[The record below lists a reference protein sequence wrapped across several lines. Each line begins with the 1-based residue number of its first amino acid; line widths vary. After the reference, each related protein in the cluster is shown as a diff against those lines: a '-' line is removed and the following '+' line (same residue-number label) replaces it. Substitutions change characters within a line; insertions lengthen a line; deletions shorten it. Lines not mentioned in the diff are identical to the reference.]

1 MKVGQILITHF
12 IQIHCLFAI
21 SLHYDATNHYYDDL
35 LISISPDVEGEKNH
49 KNIHSYTLCT
59 SCKNIIGTQ
68 SDDTIENIKQW
79 ITEVSNGKIYII

>member
-49 KNIHSYTLCT
+49 VYILYI
-59 SCKNIIGTQ
+59 SCKNITGTQ

-79 ITEVSNGKIYII
+79 ITEVSNAKIYIIIH

>member
-35 LISISPDVEGEKNH
+35 LISISPDVQGEKNH
-49 KNIHSYTLCT
+49 VYCQVK
-59 SCKNIIGTQ
+59 
-68 SDDTIENIKQW
+68 
-79 ITEVSNGKIYII
+79 VSNRFCSQMILTSYKGMTMTALKILQESKIL

>member
-49 KNIHSYTLCT
+49 LY
-59 SCKNIIGTQ
+59 
-68 SDDTIENIKQW
+68 IENIFHVKTLQEHKVM
-79 ITEVSNGKIYII
+79 TP

>member
-49 KNIHSYTLCT
+49 LYRKNIFHVT
-59 SCKNIIGTQ
+59 CKNITGTQ

>member
-35 LISISPDVEGEKNH
+35 LISISPDVEGK
-49 KNIHSYTLCT
+49 KKYLY
-59 SCKNIIGTQ
+59 
-68 SDDTIENIKQW
+68 IENIFDVKTLQEHKVM
-79 ITEVSNGKIYII
+79 TL

>member
-35 LISISPDVEGEKNH
+35 LISISPDVQGDKNH
-49 KNIHSYTLCT
+49 ISNRLYI
-59 SCKNIIGTQ
+59 SCKNITGTQ

-79 ITEVSNGKIYII
+79 ITEVSNGMIIIK

>member
-35 LISISPDVEGEKNH
+35 LISISPDVQGEKNH
-49 KNIHSYTLCT
+49 IYTYYKFNVKTLQEHKVMT
-59 SCKNIIGTQ
+59 L
-68 SDDTIENIKQW
+68 
-79 ITEVSNGKIYII
+79 

>member
-49 KNIHSYTLCT
+49 DYIATYYIT
-59 SCKNIIGTQ
+59 SCKTLQGHKVMTL
-68 SDDTIENIKQW
+68 
-79 ITEVSNGKIYII
+79 

>member
-12 IQIHCLFAI
+12 IQLHCLFAI

-49 KNIHSYTLCT
+49 TYYILHVKTLQEHKVMT
-59 SCKNIIGTQ
+59 L
-68 SDDTIENIKQW
+68 
-79 ITEVSNGKIYII
+79 

>member
-35 LISISPDVEGEKNH
+35 LISISPDVQGEKIFYTYYIFHVQTLQGH
-49 KNIHSYTLCT
+49 KVMGS
-59 SCKNIIGTQ
+59 KGQ
-68 SDDTIENIKQW
+68 
-79 ITEVSNGKIYII
+79 

>member
-49 KNIHSYTLCT
+49 INIHSYIIYT
-59 SCKNIIGTQ
+59 SCKNITGAQ

-79 ITEVSNGKIYII
+79 ITEVCNGKIYII